1 MARDTT
7 DFRPIEGMDELVDYL
22 AKGNK
27 PRSEW
32 RIGTE
37 HEKFP
42 FYVDGHAPVPYGG
55 DRGIRSILEGMQEK
69 LGWDPILDEG
79 RIIGLVEPTG
89 QGAISLEPG
98 GQFELSGA
106 PLESIHQTCRE
117 GNAHLA
123 QVREIAEPLGIRFL
137 GLGGSPKW
145 TLAETPQMPKSRYEI
160 MTRYMP
166 KVGTKGL
173 DMMYRTCTIQVN
185 LDFESEADMRR
196 KMQVSLKLQ
205 PLATALFA
213 NSPFTD
219 GRPNGLQ
226 SWRGEIWRDT
236 DNQRSGLLDFCFS
249 PEFGFAD
256 YVEWAL
262 DVPMYFIIRD
272 GRYHDMTHITFRQFM
287 DGATRNQVPDG
298 LPTMGDWAN
307 HLSTLFP
314 DVRLKRFLEM
324 RGADGGP
331 WRRICAL
338 PAFWVG
344 LLYDGAALDAA
355 EALTRDWSYEEVRAM
370 RDTVPE
376 KGIGTPF
383 RTTTLRE
390 VAREV
395 LALSRL
401 GLKNRNRL
409 NRDGFDET
417 SFLSTLDEVVARGT
431 TSAEEMLAAYHTRW
445 GDSIEPVFLE
455 YAY

>member
-7 DFRPIEGMDELVDYL
+7 DSSPIEGMHELVDYL
-22 AKGNK
+22 AAGNK
-27 PRSEW
+27 PRDKW

-42 FYVDGHAPVPYGG
+42 FYVDGNAPVPYAGP
-55 DRGIRSILEGMQEK
+55 RGIKALLDGMK
-69 LGWDPILDEG
+69 GMLGWEPIIDAG
-79 RIIGLVEPTG
+79 NIIGLVEPTG

-106 PLESIHQTCRE
+106 PVETIHQTCRE

-123 QVREIAEPLGIRFL
+123 QLREIAEPLGIRFL

-145 TLAETPQMPKSRYEI
+145 TLAETPKMPKSRYEI

-226 SWRGEIWRDT
+226 SWRGDIWRDT

-249 PEFGFAD
+249 PDFGFAD
-256 YVEWAL
+256 YVDWAL
-262 DVPMYFIIRD
+262 DVPMYFVIRE
-272 GRYHDMTHITFRQFM
+272 GRYIDMTHMTFRDFM
-287 DGATRNQVPDG
+287 AGKAHNEVPDG
-298 LPTMGDWAN
+298 MPTMGDWAN

-344 LLYDGAALDAA
+344 LLYDDAALDAA
-355 EALTRDWSYEEVRAM
+355 EDLTRDWTFEEVRAM
-370 RDTVPE
+370 REEVPE
-376 KGIGTPF
+376 KALSTVF
-383 RTTTLRE
+383 RNRSLLE
-390 VAREV
+390 IARET
-395 LALSRL
+395 LAISRL
-401 GLKNRNRL
+401 GLKNRARK
-409 NRDGFDET
+409 NRDGYDET

-431 TSAEEMLAAYHTRW
+431 TSAEEMLSAYHTRW
-445 GDSIEPVFLE
+445 GGSIEPAFLE

>member
-27 PRSEW
+27 PRSDW

-106 PLESIHQTCRE
+106 PLETIHQTCRE

-145 TLAETPQMPKSRYEI
+145 TLAETPKMPKSRYEI

-166 KVGTKGL
+166 KVGTRGL

-205 PLATALFA
+205 PLSTALFA
-213 NSPFTD
+213 NSPFTE

-226 SWRGEIWRDT
+226 SWRGDIWRDT

-262 DVPMYFIIRD
+262 DVPMYFVIRD
-272 GRYHDMTHITFRQFM
+272 GRYHDMTHITFRSFM
-287 DGATRNQVPDG
+287 EGGARHQVPDG

-344 LLYDGAALDAA
+344 LLYDDAALDAA

-370 RDTVPE
+370 RDAVPE
-376 KGIGTPF
+376 KGIGAPF
-383 RTTTLRE
+383 RSTTLRE

-395 LALSRL
+395 LALSRM
-401 GLKNRNRL
+401 GLKNRNKL

-445 GDSIEPVFLE
+445 GDSIEPAFLE

>member
-7 DFRPIEGMDELVDYL
+7 DFSPIEGIDELVDYL
-22 AKGNK
+22 SDGCK
-27 PRSEW
+27 PQEKW

-55 DRGIRSILEGMQEK
+55 ERGIRSLLEGMQEK
-69 LGWDPILDEG
+69 LGWDPIVDAG

-106 PLESIHQTCRE
+106 PVETIHQTCRE

-123 QVREIAEPLGIRFL
+123 QLREIAEPLGIRFL

-145 TLAETPQMPKSRYEI
+145 TLAETPVMPKSRYEI

-166 KVGTKGL
+166 KVGSHGL

-185 LDFESEADMRR
+185 LDFGSEADMRR
-196 KMQVSLKLQ
+196 KMHVSLKLQ
-205 PLATALFA
+205 PLSTALFA

-236 DNQRSGLLDFCFS
+236 DNERSGMPRFCFS
-249 PEFGFAD
+249 PDFGFAD

-262 DVPMYFIIRD
+262 DVPMYFVIRD
-272 GRYHDMTHITFRQFM
+272 GQYHDMTHMTFRQFM
-287 DGATRNQVPDG
+287 NGAARNKLSDG

-344 LLYDGAALDAA
+344 LLYDE
-355 EALTRDWSYEEVRAM
+355 EALAATETLTSSWTYEEVVAM
-370 RDTVPE
+370 RDAVPA
-376 KGIGTPF
+376 KGIATPF
-383 RTTTLRE
+383 RNTTLRE
-390 VAREV
+390 IGREV

-401 GLKNRNRL
+401 GLKNRARL
-409 NRDGFDET
+409 NRDGYDET
-417 SFLSTLDEVVARGT
+417 SFLQTLDEVVGRGT
-431 TSAEEMLAAYHTRW
+431 TSAEEMLSAYHTRW
-445 GDSIEPVFLE
+445 GGSIEPVFLE

>member
-7 DFRPIEGMDELVDYL
+7 DFRPIESMDELVAYL
-22 AKGNK
+22 AEGNK
-27 PRSEW
+27 PRDKW

-42 FYVDGHAPVPYGG
+42 FYVDGNAPVPYGG
-55 DRGIRSILEGMQEK
+55 DRGIRAILEGMQRT
-69 LGWDPILDEG
+69 LGWEPILDEG

-106 PLESIHQTCRE
+106 PVETIHQTCRE

-123 QVREIAEPLGIRFL
+123 QLREIAEPLGIRFL

-145 TLAETPQMPKSRYEI
+145 RLSETPRMPKSRYEI
-160 MTRYMP
+160 MTAYMP
-166 KVGTKGL
+166 KVGTMGL

-185 LDFESEADMRR
+185 LDFSSETDMRR

-219 GRPNGLQ
+219 GKPNGLQ
-226 SWRGEIWRDT
+226 SWRGEIWKDT
-236 DNQRSGLLDFCFS
+236 DNQRSGLLPFCFS

-262 DVPMYFIIRD
+262 DVPMYFVIRD
-272 GRYHDMTHITFRQFM
+272 GRYHDMTHMTFRQFM
-287 DGATRNQVPDG
+287 AGAARNEVTDGM
-298 LPTMGDWAN
+298 PTIGDWAN

-344 LLYDGAALDAA
+344 LLYDEEALDAA
-355 EALTRDWSYEEVRAM
+355 ETLTADWTYEEVLAM
-370 RDTVPE
+370 RNAVPAE
-376 KGIGTPF
+376 AIATPF
-383 RTTTLRE
+383 RNKTLRD
-390 VAREV
+390 VARDV
-395 LALSRL
+395 LAISRM
-401 GLKNRNRL
+401 GLKNRKRL

-417 SFLSTLDEVVARGT
+417 NFLSTLDEVVARGT
-431 TSAEEMLAAYHTRW
+431 TSAQEMVTAYHTRW

>member
-7 DFRPIEGMDELVDYL
+7 DFRPIEGKDELVSWI
-22 AKGNK
+22 AAGCK
-27 PRSEW
+27 PKDEW

-42 FYVDGHAPVPYGG
+42 FYVDGNAPVPYGG
-55 DRGIRSILEGMQEK
+55 ERGIKALLEGMQRV
-69 LGWDPILDEG
+69 LGWEPIIDAG
-79 RIIGLVEPTG
+79 HVIGLVEPTG

-106 PLESIHQTCRE
+106 PVETLHQTCRE

-123 QVREIAEPLGIRFL
+123 QLREIAEPLGIRFL

-145 TLAETPQMPKSRYEI
+145 TLAETPRMPKSRYDI
-160 MTRYMP
+160 MTAYMP
-166 KVGTKGL
+166 KVGSQGL

-205 PLATALFA
+205 PLSTALFA
-213 NSPFTD
+213 NSPFTE
-219 GRPNGLQ
+219 GKPNGLQ
-226 SWRGEIWRDT
+226 SWRGDIWRDT
-236 DNQRSGLLDFCFS
+236 DNQRSGMLDFCFRS
-249 PEFGFAD
+249 DFGFAD

-262 DVPMYFIIRD
+262 DVPMYFLIRE
-272 GRYHDMTHITFRQFM
+272 GRYYDVTHVTFRQFM
-287 DGATRNQVPDG
+287 DGALRKEVPEG
-298 LPTMGDWAN
+298 LPTIGDWAN

-314 DVRLKRFLEM
+314 DVRMKRFLEM

-344 LLYDGAALDAA
+344 LLYDSEALDAV
-355 EALTRDWSYEEVRAM
+355 EALTRDWTFEESLAM
-370 RDTVPE
+370 RDAVPAQ
-376 KGIGTPF
+376 GLTTPF
-383 RTTTLRE
+383 RNRTLRD
-390 VAREV
+390 VARDV
-395 LALSRL
+395 LEISRR
-401 GLKNRNRL
+401 GLTNRGKMNRE
-409 NRDGFDET
+409 GYDET
-417 SFLSTLDEVVARGT
+417 GFLAPLEEAVARGT
-431 TSAEEMLAAYHTRW
+431 TSAEEMLKAYNTRW
-445 GDSIEPVFLE
+445 GGSIEPAFLE